1 MLTSFLCHSSWKAE
15 VLFLYFL
22 LFLQQKIIFINYI
35 LTNVLTIEYVLIKI
49 QYRQLV
55 VKVRQDRRLCP
66 FCVALS
72 TFHMFLGIFPECSL
86 YI

>member
-1 MLTSFLCHSSWKAE
+1 MLS
-15 VLFLYFL
+15 
-22 LFLQQKIIFINYI
+22 
-35 LTNVLTIEYVLIKI
+35 IEYVLIKI